1 MNIKECFEAMKK
13 SGADVQR
20 PLEFSSARSTRRAR
34 WPISMPRRRSR
45 RPRSRPSSGKRP
57 RRSDRGSGIAAAWF
71 KRVCGTAV
79 VVAGVLQIIS

>member
-1 MNIKECFEAMKK
+1 
-13 SGADVQR
+13 
-20 PLEFSSARSTRRAR
+20 
-34 WPISMPRRRSR
+34 MPRRRSR